1 MEAKDWIT
9 LIGVLVGLV
18 WWRVQLIG
26 KRRTELAE
34 EALTAFGLAADALA
48 YVRSPFMYGGEIFDA
63 LKEAG
68 VEPPQRAA
76 DRSPPGQTYLVT
88 LWRLRQE
95 REQFASLRKT
105 EFLLRYHFGDAAA
118 DAVAEVGRVR
128 GEVAAAARVALTVA
142 HQGGEEAE
150 DRGFLRDAR
159 LKVMS
164 MGNPDVLGDRI
175 EAARKTLEAELKPHL
190 RADAAMLPLYAL
202 PGRIGALGKAMIW
215 GKPGT

>member
-48 YVRSPFMYGGEIFDA
+48 YVRSPFMSGGEIYDA
-63 LKEAG
+63 LKAAEI
-68 VEPPQRAA
+68 EPPKHPT
-76 DRSPPGQTYLVT
+76 DKSPPGQTYLVT

-95 REQFASLRKT
+95 REQFVPLRKT
-105 EFLLRYHFGDAAA
+105 ELLLRYHFGDPAA
-118 DAVAEVGRVR
+118 DAVAEVAKVR
-128 GEVAAAARVALTVA
+128 GEVSTAARVALTVA

-150 DRGFLRDAR
+150 DQGFLRDAR

-190 RADAAMLPLYAL
+190 RADAALLPLYAL
-202 PGRIGALGKAMIW
+202 PGRVGAWGKAMIW
-215 GKPGT
+215 GKPST